1 MSPSSFLSP
10 ALSKLFTAQSHN
22 SVSNEAR
29 RTLRGFHPHKQ
40 RSIKSEIDGERETNS
55 SLEEKHTP
63 MPTLDRLNLSEV
75 STSFSEEIAEN
86 APDCSKCD
94 KSDLL
99 MVSISGGRTIFSGT
113 QKVIKLSP
121 EKNTVLANRET
132 DRVPKFRDVIGPDD
146 RASSRYTFLSHVSHP
161 IIIFMADEAT
171 KNPRRN
177 NNRARSNGACDL
189 KNDHSDPEVRKK
201 SSR

>member
-40 RSIKSEIDGERETNS
+40 RSIKSEIDGERQTNS
-55 SLEEKHTP
+55 SLEEKNIAA
-63 MPTLDRLNLSEV
+63 LARLNLSEV

-99 MVSISGGRTIFSGT
+99 MVSIQGGRTIFSGT

-146 RASSRYTFLSHVSHP
+146 RASSRY
-161 IIIFMADEAT
+161 IFFSCVQ
-171 KNPRRN
+171 
-177 NNRARSNGACDL
+177 SNYCFRG
-189 KNDHSDPEVRKK
+189 
-201 SSR
+201 